1 MEKTPEAQRED
12 SIQALLLGLLHQ
24 YMVSG
29 FWKFKDLGIHP
40 GQLPI
45 LKMLEEKEGVSQRE
59 LADLLQIKPPTVT
72 VAVRRLEKAD
82 LVWRKS
88 DQRDQRVSRI
98 YLTDKGKH
106 AAGRLHTLAEEMEQV
121 FQRGFTESELCLMK
135 RFLKQMKE
143 NLKQEKEQEERTE
156 HD

>member
-45 LKMLEEKEGVSQRE
+45 LKMLEEKEG
-59 LADLLQIKPPTVT
+59 
-72 VAVRRLEKAD
+72 
-82 LVWRKS
+82 
-88 DQRDQRVSRI
+88 
-98 YLTDKGKH
+98 
-106 AAGRLHTLAEEMEQV
+106 
-121 FQRGFTESELCLMK
+121 
-135 RFLKQMKE
+135 
-143 NLKQEKEQEERTE
+143 RTI
-156 HD
+156 